1 MHQLYWGCKVIS
13 DVIATC
19 SNHPNA
25 LYHLCGGEG
34 CCSGATQE
42 VWIFLLSGIG
52 TQHVKRTFWNAVR
65 NVLPERVDNY
75 TTQRGQCFLQNV
87 KRENVSCCSER
98 GT

>member
-1 MHQLYWGCKVIS
+1 MLPAGSVVSANPK
-13 DVIATC
+13 
-19 SNHPNA
+19 PK
-25 LYHLCGGEG
+25 
-34 CCSGATQE
+34 
-42 VWIFLLSGIG
+42 FLSGIG

>member
-1 MHQLYWGCKVIS
+1 MVGYCR
-13 DVIATC
+13 A
-19 SNHPNA
+19 
-25 LYHLCGGEG
+25 
-34 CCSGATQE
+34 
-42 VWIFLLSGIG
+42 FLVGIMVYRDMGLSGIG